1 MDIKKI
7 LKDTAV
13 LLVITLVS
21 GMLLG
26 LAYEVTD
33 PIITARKNE
42 ERAAAYRGVFAEA
55 SEIVPDETGLLEQAA
70 AVLTEAGCTE
80 TITDVMVAKDASGAV
95 IGYAMSI
102 STNGFGGELVIA
114 YGYGADGTS
123 MGIDILTSSETS
135 GLGSRASEPEFK
147 DQFAGKTTDSF
158 TLRKGDASADN
169 EINAISGA
177 SVTSNAVTSAVNAGI
192 LFGQY
197 CTGNN

>member
-13 LLVITLVS
+13 LPVITLVS

-55 SEIVPDETGLLEQAA
+55 SEIVPDETGLPEQAA

-135 GLGSRASEPEFK
+135 GLGSRAAEPEFK
-147 DQFAGKTTDSF
+147 DQFAGKTADSF